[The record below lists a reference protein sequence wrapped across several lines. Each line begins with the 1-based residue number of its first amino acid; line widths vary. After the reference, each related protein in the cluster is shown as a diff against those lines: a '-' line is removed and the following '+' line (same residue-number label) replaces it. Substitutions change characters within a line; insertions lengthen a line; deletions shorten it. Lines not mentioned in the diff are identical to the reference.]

1 MSKTEACA
9 ENFELDAR
17 RQAVFEALRSLSP
30 EAAGYY
36 KAAIAVLLLPAREGE
51 HRAKVS
57 TICHAFREI
66 VNSLPSM
73 LGETASAPIVPSS
86 GLLLRDLPDFRFDLA
101 GDNPIIAVPRGIA
114 GQLDDVLRTVAL
126 ENARQES
133 DLASL
138 FAGMKQEAHPLVAPW
153 RRAHRFFQHW
163 AHWDRPNDETRP
175 VPSDIELDEHVVIVE
190 DIVVARVAP
199 FFDARRSIDDLIAEA
214 NRLDGEGSE

>member
-1 MSKTEACA
+1 MGKTEAP
-9 ENFELDAR
+9 EDDFELDAR
-17 RQAVFEALRSLSP
+17 RQAVFEALRSLSL

-36 KAAIAVLLLPAREGE
+36 KAAIAVLSLPAREGE

-101 GDNPIIAVPRGIA
+101 GDDPIVAVPREIA
-114 GQLDDVLRTVAL
+114 TQLDDVLRTVAL
-126 ENARQES
+126 ESARQEA

-153 RRAHRFFQHW
+153 RRAQRFFLHW
-163 AHWDRPNDETRP
+163 AHWDRPADENRP
-175 VPSDIELDEHVVIVE
+175 LPSDVELDEHVVIVE
-190 DIVVARVAP
+190 DIIVARVAP
-199 FFDARRSIDDLIAEA
+199 FFDARRSIEDVIAEA
-214 NRLDGEGSE
+214 NRLDEEGPE